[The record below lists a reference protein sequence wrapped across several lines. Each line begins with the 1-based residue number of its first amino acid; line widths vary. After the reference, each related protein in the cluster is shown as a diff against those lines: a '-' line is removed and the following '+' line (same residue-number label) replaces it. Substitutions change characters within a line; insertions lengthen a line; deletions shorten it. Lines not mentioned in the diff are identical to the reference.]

1 HFAGEGWGHTFDLEI
16 DGVVFHAPGA
26 TLGPAGVDHAVD
38 EVDFDAVAGS
48 EAAHVALAITVE
60 LADVLG
66 EDDEVGGAETVKE
79 GVGGD
84 LGFALGGLWTRRF
97 PGVGPV
103 GVLAPHR
110 N

>member
-1 HFAGEGWGHTFDLEI
+1 LFGELLDGPGGPFAGGNGRGKFRGEGGGHAFDLEI

-26 TLGPAGVDHAVD
+26 ALGPAGVDHAVD

-66 EDDEVGGAETVKE
+66 EDDEVGGA
-79 GVGGD
+79 
-84 LGFALGGLWTRRF
+84 
-97 PGVGPV
+97 
-103 GVLAPHR
+103 
-110 N
+110 